1 MIRDTKDL
9 TIGPERSMRHAMRAI
24 DQNGLGIILVVDDE
38 LTLLGTVTD
47 GDVRRALLAAVPL
60 DRAVEDVMCHNPR
73 VATPQ
78 TPPEE
83 VFTLM
88 NAEKLRLVPVV
99 DEEGTLEGVFEFTD
113 LARRFGEVA
122 DRVPAVLMAG
132 GLGTRLRPLTNETPK
147 PLLEVGGQPIL
158 ERLVSHLKGS
168 GVDDMFITTR
178 YMADQIEDHFGDGGR
193 LGVNIDYV
201 REEKRLGTA
210 GALKYLEGKLERPF
224 LVMNG
229 DLITTLNVREMMNF
243 HREHDATLTVAVRHY
258 QFQVPYGVVEVD
270 DVRIR
275 EISEKPEYDFFV
287 NAGIYILDPSVLP
300 LIPADCHYDI
310 TELIDTVI
318 ERGQTVVSFPIHERW
333 MDIGRPEDL
342 ERARELFA
350 ESADVSQ
357 K

>member
-1 MIRDTKDL
+1 
-9 TIGPERSMRHAMRAI
+9 
-24 DQNGLGIILVVDDE
+24 
-38 LTLLGTVTD
+38 
-47 GDVRRALLAAVPL
+47 
-60 DRAVEDVMCHNPR
+60 
-73 VATPQ
+73 
-78 TPPEE
+78 
-83 VFTLM
+83 M
-88 NAEKLRLVPVV
+88 N
-99 DEEGTLEGVFEFTD
+99 
-113 LARRFGEVA
+113 
-122 DRVPAVLMAG
+122 
-132 GLGTRLRPLTNETPK
+132 
-147 PLLEVGGQPIL
+147 
-158 ERLVSHLKGS
+158 S
-168 GVDDMFITTR
+168 
-178 YMADQIEDHFGDGGR
+178 
-193 LGVNIDYV
+193 
-201 REEKRLGTA
+201 
-210 GALKYLEGKLERPF
+210 
-224 LVMNG
+224 
-229 DLITTLNVREMMNF
+229 